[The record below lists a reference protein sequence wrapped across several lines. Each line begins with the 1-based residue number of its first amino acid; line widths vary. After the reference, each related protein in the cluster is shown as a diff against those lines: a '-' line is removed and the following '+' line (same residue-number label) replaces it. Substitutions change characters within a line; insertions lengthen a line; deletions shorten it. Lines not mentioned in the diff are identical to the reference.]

1 MTSARKVRRDA
12 GARAPRRAAGSLE
25 AAVLDVLWEA
35 GEPFNAAQV
44 RERLIAHGEAGADEP
59 AYTTVV
65 TILTRLYEKK
75 ALARARDGRAYRYA
89 PVADEAGLAARRLS
103 AMLDAARDRRA
114 VLSRFVRD
122 LSDND
127 EQLLRAVLDTRETPA
142 IECGQ
147 G

>member
-1 MTSARKVRRDA
+1 MTSAHRER
-12 GARAPRRAAGSLE
+12 RAPGTLE

-35 GEPFNAAQV
+35 DEPLSPAEV
-44 RERLIAHGEAGADEP
+44 RERLIAYADSGVDEP

-65 TILTRLYEKK
+65 TVLSRLYEKK
-75 ALARARDGRAYRYA
+75 ALARERDGRAYRYA
-89 PVADEAGLAARRLS
+89 PVADEAGLAAQRLS

-142 IECGQ
+142 AEDGQ

>member
-1 MTSARKVRRDA
+1 MTFAREERRDP
-12 GARAPRRAAGSLE
+12 GARAPRRAPGTLE

-35 GEPFNAAQV
+35 GEPLHPVQV

-65 TILTRLYEKK
+65 TVLTRLYEKK
-75 ALARARDGRAYRYA
+75 ALARERDGRAYRYA
-89 PVADEAGLAARRLS
+89 PAADEAGLAARRLT

-142 IECGQ
+142 TEGGQ